1 MGPTLRTP
9 FADIELHGAEGV
21 DWEPLV
27 RVDGN
32 TEEAGVG
39 VDQLVLVS
47 DNRIPKD
54 TGVPKVGEV
63 GHVGSAV
70 VDGRVH
76 LANFVLLENLLL
88 LADHHG
94 GLLAVLGLKEALQVA
109 TFSLVRVGHP
119 NRLLSIVR
127 LGLVDNIIY

>member
-1 MGPTLRTP
+1 M
-9 FADIELHGAEGV
+9 FCHIKEVAEFTYDG
-21 DWEPLV
+21 EPLV
-27 RVDGN
+27 WVDGN

-39 VDQLVLVS
+39 VDQLILVPN
-47 DNRIPKD
+47 NRVPED
-54 TGVPKVGEV
+54 TGIPEVGEV
-63 GHVGSAV
+63 SHVSGAV

-76 LANFVLLENLLL
+76 LTHLVLLEHLLL